1 MYSGFLAALTIALL
15 LTVIAV
21 FVFKRSGPWGTAWS
35 FFLVLFLGLWALS
48 LYVRAV
54 GPVYWGVAWLPIVFG
69 GIMLSILLIAVVPDA
84 NHLRDNVIRE
94 RNTGRPT
101 DTRADLTVP
110 KAGRFF
116 WILILLFIIA
126 ILIGMVNPQ
135 MAL

>member
-15 LTVIAV
+15 LTILSV

-48 LYVRAV
+48 LYVRAI
-54 GPVYWGVAWLPIVFG
+54 GPVYWGVSWLPIVFG
-69 GIMLSILLIAVVPDA
+69 GIMLSILLIAVMPDA
-84 NHLRDNVIRE
+84 SHLRDDVNRE
-94 RNTGRPT
+94 KKAGRPT
-101 DTRADLTVP
+101 DIRPDLPIP

-116 WILILLFIIA
+116 WILIILFVIA